1 MLSPREAYI
10 VVTVSPS
17 GNLTPKSKPIPA
29 SFSTKSQATSVRR
42 TLDKSPETATARA
55 SSSSSMSISEIISS
69 AEGTACSVLSW
80 NRSIST
86 CLILDSS
93 IMLSPISMA
102 VANT

>member
-1 MLSPREAYI
+1 M
-10 VVTVSPS
+10 VTVSPS

-29 SFSTKSQATSVRR
+29 SFSTKSLATSVRR
-42 TLDKSPETATARA
+42 TLDNSPEAARA

>member
-42 TLDKSPETATARA
+42 TLDKSPETARA